1 MVLREVV
8 SPVWWRDWVTEWT
21 SIAVPALEVLAI
33 LVAAW
38 LLRRILRSV
47 IQRVC
52 NRYNVAAELAIG
64 ARRLLGVLIYTT
76 ATMIVLARLGVSGAA
91 LWTALTGFTAVAAIA
106 FFAAWSVLSNLFC
119 SLLILTT
126 RPFRVHDHV
135 ELLEGGDKPGLGGR
149 VVDINLLYTTLL
161 ETDGAHGDTVLQ
173 VPNSQFFQRV
183 TRRWRSGE
191 PIRRVR
197 NDS

>member
-1 MVLREVV
+1 MHAVANTAWWHDGFAEWSLIAMPAVEVV
-8 SPVWWRDWVTEWT
+8 
-21 SIAVPALEVLAI
+21 AI
-33 LVAAW
+33 LAVAW
-38 LLRRILRSV
+38 LLRRLLRGV
-47 IQRVC
+47 IRRVC
-52 NRYNVAAELAIG
+52 DRYGIATELAIG
-64 ARRLLGVLIYTT
+64 ARRLLSVLIYTV
-76 ATMIVLARLGVSGAA
+76 ATMLVLARLGVSGAA

-173 VPNSQFFQRV
+173 VPNSQFFQRI

-191 PIRRVR
+191 QTRRQR
-197 NDS
+197 SDS

>member
-1 MVLREVV
+1 MREAHG
-8 SPVWWRDWVTEWT
+8 SAWWRDWITEWAL
-21 SIAVPALEVLAI
+21 IAVPALEVLAI
-33 LVAAW
+33 LAVAW
-38 LLRRILRSV
+38 LLRRLLRGV

-52 NRYNVAAELAIG
+52 DRYGIAAELAIG

-76 ATMIVLARLGVSGAA
+76 ATMLVLARLGVSGAA

-173 VPNSQFFQRV
+173 VPNSQFFQRI

-191 PIRRVR
+191 PVRRVR
-197 NDS
+197 ADP